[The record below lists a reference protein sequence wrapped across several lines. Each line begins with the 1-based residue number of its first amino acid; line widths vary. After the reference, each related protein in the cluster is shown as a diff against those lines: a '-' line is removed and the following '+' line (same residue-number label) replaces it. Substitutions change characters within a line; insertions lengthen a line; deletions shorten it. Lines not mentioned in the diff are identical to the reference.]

1 MTSGN
6 LFTSTERSLNN
17 ATLNFSG
24 ATGATGT
31 YTIQNPYSD
40 DPNSMLTGS
49 TLLPSTGGTFTGKT
63 YTLPS
68 GTLNDGDILNFKLK
82 FSRGI
87 LGDLL
92 TVPVSDDEIAS
103 TSISHTRLRINGEF
117 YDDNFL
123 VNIPMDRDWE
133 TPLVTLFSF
142 SSSHR

>member
-1 MTSGN
+1 MGGQSITGTTDDTVYVPNLNIGIIGSGAPVGNLGFDSSGNVVTGLTSGN

-82 FSRGI
+82 FSR
-87 LGDLL
+87 
-92 TVPVSDDEIAS
+92 V
-103 TSISHTRLRINGEF
+103 
-117 YDDNFL
+117 Y
-123 VNIPMDRDWE
+123 
-133 TPLVTLFSF
+133 
-142 SSSHR
+142 